1 MEVHE
6 DEAWGLLSAIKFVS
20 SLDFNNVMFEF
31 DSKGVVDKIR
41 SSTTNLSEL
50 EEIIIECRSL
60 LALNPTYVIG
70 LAKRQ

>member
-1 MEVHE
+1 
-6 DEAWGLLSAIKFVS
+6 
-20 SLDFNNVMFEF
+20 MFEF